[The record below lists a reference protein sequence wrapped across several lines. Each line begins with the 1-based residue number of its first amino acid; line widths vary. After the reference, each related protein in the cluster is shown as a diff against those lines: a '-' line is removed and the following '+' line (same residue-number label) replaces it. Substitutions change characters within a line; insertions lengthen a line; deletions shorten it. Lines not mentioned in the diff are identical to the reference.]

1 MTKDVTA
8 TVELTVD
15 TDITIEQVVTTLSLL
30 LEDVEEAEGY
40 YHAEV
45 VNSVE
50 KEALPEEFREMF
62 DDINAKNLNQA
73 KAFAERVL
81 DNE

>member
-40 YHAEV
+40 YYAEV

-50 KEALPEEFREMF
+50 KEKLPEEFREMF
-62 DDINAKNLNQA
+62 DDIDAQNLEQA
-73 KAFAERVL
+73 KEFAERVL

>member
-50 KEALPEEFREMF
+50 KEKLPEEFREMF
-62 DDINAKNLNQA
+62 DDIDAQNLEQA
-73 KAFAERVL
+73 KEFAERVL
-81 DNE
+81 DDE